1 VIDDQARAELLRGRA
16 EALVRLDRGRDA
28 VTAAAEAA
36 RTFASLGRVS
46 DEALARYW
54 LAYGLYLS
62 DAEAD
67 ARSMLHGL
75 LERVR
80 AGLKVEPEFEMRLL
94 MALAAVESRS
104 GNYPESL
111 AHLEAARGMADDL
124 DDRRRAMFL
133 YNLAISYRETGDVEA
148 AIRAGTQGLALL
160 RAAGAGFES
169 AQIENDLAMAYLA
182 TGDVARAVELA
193 EEAREEFERA
203 GDDRYLSAVLD
214 TEAQVALA
222 RGETAS
228 AIELAR
234 RARSMAAAT
243 ANRGVMLT
251 AMLTEARALR
261 AAGDPQAAEACYRDA
276 AALAREGR
284 VGSRIREVLREWAGL
299 RADAGDHRGA
309 YELTNEALAV
319 N

>member
-1 VIDDQARAELLRGRA
+1 
-16 EALVRLDRGRDA
+16 
-28 VTAAAEAA
+28 
-36 RTFASLGRVS
+36 
-46 DEALARYW
+46 
-54 LAYGLYLS
+54 
-62 DAEAD
+62 
-67 ARSMLHGL
+67 
-75 LERVR
+75 
-80 AGLKVEPEFEMRLL
+80 VEPEFEMRLL
-94 MALAAVESRS
+94 MALAAVESRT
-104 GNYPESL
+104 GNYTESL
-111 AHLEAARGMADDL
+111 ANLEAARGMADDL

-182 TGDVARAVELA
+182 TGDVARAGELA
-193 EEAREEFERA
+193 AEARGEFEAA

-222 RGETAS
+222 RGRVS
-228 AIELAR
+228 DGINLAR
-234 RARSMAAAT
+234 RARALAEAT
-243 ANRGVMLT
+243 SNRAVALT

-261 AAGDPQAAEACYRDA
+261 AAGDTDAAEGCYRDA

-284 VGSRIREVLREWAGL
+284 VGSRIRDVLREWAGL